1 MALLFLWTGKK
12 IMQTL
17 PGIRLTPRK
26 FKAIANDHKK
36 SAEAVNLLYVTD
48 AEPGI
53 ERVKKSNNFLY
64 VFNKK
69 KVNDKA
75 IIERIKTLVIPPAWK
90 NVWICKFPQGHIQS
104 TGIDAKNRKQY
115 KYHPLWNQL
124 RNHTKFFRLLEF
136 GESLPQLRLQ
146 LEKDISQK
154 DLTEEKVLA
163 TVISL
168 MERTYIRVGNSSYEK
183 LYGSHGLTTLKDKH
197 VKINGETLSFA
208 FKGKKGIH
216 HNISIKNKR
225 LARIVKQCRDIPGK
239 ELFQYKDENG
249 NFKTIDSGKVNAY
262 IKNITGKEFT
272 AKDFRTWAGSLN
284 ALLAFKKIGFAETVT
299 ASKKN
304 VVEALDFVSHQL
316 GNTRTVCKKY
326 YVHPV
331 IIEMYENKSL
341 QYYLDELDK
350 IEKGDDR
357 TGLAIEEKILM
368 KILKSN

>member
-1 MALLFLWTGKK
+1 
-12 IMQTL
+12 MQSL
-17 PGIRLTPRK
+17 PPINLSTRK
-26 FKAIANDHKK
+26 FKAIANDSKK
-36 SAEAVNLLYVTD
+36 SAEAINLLYVTD

-53 ERVKKSNNFLY
+53 LRVKKGSRFLY
-64 VFNKK
+64 LYNQKK
-69 KVNDKA
+69 INDGLTLK
-75 IIERIKTLVIPPAWK
+75 RIKSLVIPPAWE
-90 NVWICKFPQGHIQS
+90 NVWICKFPDGHIQT
-104 TGIDAKNRKQY
+104 TGLDIKRRKQY

-124 RNHTKFFRLLEF
+124 RNQTKFFRMLEF
-136 GESLPQLRLQ
+136 GESLPQLRLH

-154 DLTEEKVLA
+154 DLTEEKVIA

-168 MERTYIRVGNSSYEK
+168 MERTYIRIGNSAYEK
-183 LYGSHGLTTLKDKH
+183 LYGSHGLTTMKDKH
-197 VKINGETLSFA
+197 VKISGANLSFS
-208 FKGKKGIH
+208 FKGKKGIL
-216 HNISIKNKR
+216 HNISLKNKR

-284 ALLAFKKIGFAETVT
+284 ALHAFKKIGFAETVT

-304 VVEALDFVSHQL
+304 IVEALDFVSHQL

-326 YVHPV
+326 YVHPM
-331 IIEMYENKSL
+331 IIEMYENKTL
-341 QYYLDELDK
+341 QSYLDELDK
-350 IEKGDDR
+350 IERDDAK

-368 KILKSN
+368 KILKTN